1 MADPTHNPFD
11 RVVGPW
17 EHVMEDMQATAERHR
32 DAGRTVIELHP
43 GDVGTLTG
51 EPRTAAERQEGV
63 DLANRRLGFDVV
75 VPGDEYERL
84 ERALADRSVERY
96 EVFRAEGAGMVFL
109 LVDVRCGEDCAVLI
123 PAYYDQNDRG
133 ALERIAR
140 DHGLQAHVRPLS
152 ADTIVTIDFDDPG
165 PFFPD

>member
-17 EHVMEDMQATAERHR
+17 ERVMEDMQATAERHR

-43 GDVGTLTG
+43 GDVATLTD
-51 EPRTAAERQEGV
+51 EPRTAAEQRDGI
-63 DLANRRLGFDVV
+63 DLTDRRLGFDVV

-84 ERALADRSVERY
+84 ERALESGRVDSY
-96 EVFRAEGAGMVFL
+96 EVFRAAGAGMVFL
-109 LVDVRCGEDCAVLI
+109 LVDVRCRDARTVLI
-123 PAYYDQNDRG
+123 PAYYERSDRA

-152 ADTIVTIDFDDPG
+152 GDTVVTIDFDDPG

>member
-1 MADPTHNPFD
+1 MAHPSHNPFD
-11 RVVGPW
+11 RVVDPW
-17 EHVMEDMQATAERHR
+17 ERVMDDMQATAERHR

-51 EPRTAAERQEGV
+51 EPRTAAEQKQGV
-63 DLANRRLGFDVV
+63 DLSNRRLGLDVV
-75 VPGDEYERL
+75 VPGEEYERL
-84 ERALADRSVERY
+84 EGVLADRDVERY

-109 LVDVRCGEDCAVLI
+109 LVDVRLGKDYTALI
-123 PAYYDQNDRG
+123 PAYYDQNDRA
-133 ALERIAR
+133 ALEGIAR

-152 ADTIVTIDFDDPG
+152 SDTVVTIDFDDPS